1 MAVDI
6 EEVKKQLS
14 SMAEEQYQQFSRKLV
29 PGTDN
34 ILGVRIPQLRI
45 IAKKLAKEDWQGF
58 MAVADASSHEM
69 LILQGLVLG
78 FAKTDF
84 STLLPYIDSFIDSI
98 TNWAICDTFVGGL
111 KITTKYPQEMRS
123 FVISCLQSTAT
134 YRIRFG
140 VVMLLNYYTDNNFL
154 AENLTLLEQITND
167 DYYVRMAVAW
177 AVSIFFIKQPEQTMP
192 FLQNNHLDKF
202 THNKTLQKICES
214 RVIDPETKKELKK
227 LKRH

>member
-69 LILQGLVLG
+69 LILQG
-78 FAKTDF
+78 
-84 STLLPYIDSFIDSI
+84 
-98 TNWAICDTFVGGL
+98 
-111 KITTKYPQEMRS
+111 
-123 FVISCLQSTAT
+123 
-134 YRIRFG
+134 
-140 VVMLLNYYTDNNFL
+140 
-154 AENLTLLEQITND
+154 
-167 DYYVRMAVAW
+167 
-177 AVSIFFIKQPEQTMP
+177 
-192 FLQNNHLDKF
+192 
-202 THNKTLQKICES
+202 
-214 RVIDPETKKELKK
+214 
-227 LKRH
+227 